1 LIDDDEEKRASLRMS
16 LADREEV
23 SEVESWNEVPGWSRS
38 ALRAEVPG
46 WSRSALRASIKLKI
60 PDILENNL
68 WFMM

>member
-38 ALRAEVPG
+38 ALRAYI
-46 WSRSALRASIKLKI
+46 SLKI

>member
-1 LIDDDEEKRASLRMS
+1 MS

-23 SEVESWNEVPGWSRS
+23 SEVESWN
-38 ALRAEVPG
+38 EVPG